1 MLVER
6 LADSGRVVHRANA
19 AVRGVAVVRL
29 IAATV
34 AVAVVVAGIPAAV
47 VAAPAAALVA
57 AATETGLNGV
67 CLFRL
72 ASICGQLIHINIQSC
87 FNNLNAGIRD

>member
-6 LADSGRVVHRANA
+6 LADSGGVVHRANA

-29 IAATV
+29 IAAIV
-34 AVAVVVAGIPAAV
+34 AVAVVVAGIPAAI
-47 VAAPAAALVA
+47 VATPAAALIT

-67 CLFRL
+67 RLFRL
-72 ASICGQLIHINIQSC
+72 AR
-87 FNNLNAGIRD
+87 IRG